1 MSAIYIL
8 SRNQGLQKLV
18 EEICQAY
25 FPESSVRV
33 LEPGELEDLMVHSEI
48 NVCILDEQVV
58 RDYQDGPS
66 LALRKKFHE
75 SGFSILMLYQDEEPA
90 KLAGEV
96 QADSVLNVT
105 CSRGEFKSRLEHLF
119 LISELRAM
127 NLNLRA
133 QLDWRVNRMDTLE
146 QELWHTNTILKA
158 LSRCNE
164 IIIKADDEQTML
176 QNVCQTISSQIGYP
190 LVWVDYARRDSEQ
203 SVKIM
208 ASSGPKKDLVK
219 VIKINWNE
227 SPYGQGPTSRAI
239 KTGQPVHIED
249 VSKDPCMHCWSELF
263 MKEGIREILSLPIAY
278 SGVGFGALTIT
289 SQSSGSFAG
298 KTREYL
304 ESVARNMGY
313 GVWFLRH
320 RAKRKQVEKE
330 LQKTNEI
337 FTLAMEATQDAIWD
351 WDIRSGTTYFS
362 PRWYTMLGYE
372 PYELPQNYDS
382 FLAVI
387 HPADKDEVK
396 KQMDGFLRQSENF
409 SIEYRAVSKNGE
421 TLWILTR
428 GKVVQSDEQ
437 GRPLRMAGTNVDM
450 TERKLME
457 QELSQAKKSAET
469 ANRAKDRFLE
479 NMNHELRTPLNGI
492 MSVLQT
498 LADSELKPA
507 EKEYVEMALNS
518 SSQLLASLNKILEL
532 SSLQDDI
539 QQVHP
544 QPFVLHEEMSKLVSF
559 FQPQARNK
567 QIGLEL
573 DIQEDVPSWLV
584 SDVGMLRQIVW
595 NLVDNAVKFTHE
607 GKVVLRISKQSDS
620 RQDSEATTV
629 PLLFEVED
637 TGGGIPHEMQ
647 KDIFEPFVI
656 GEHDIQFKRYQGTGI
671 GLSVCRQLVRS
682 LGGETGVESRK
693 GLGSTFYF
701 ILELEP
707 GRETEE
713 DLPEYEEILNPE
725 NKCILIVEDEKIN
738 LMLIR
743 RMLQKKG
750 FNVLTAMDGREALEV
765 LKSNQDISLILMDVM
780 VPVHD
785 GYELTRMIRK
795 GDFDGL
801 KQVPIVAVTALAD
814 AASRQHCFEA
824 GMNAYLSKPVDNSE
838 LMKMIRRYLA
848 RSQ

>member
-1 MSAIYIL
+1 MSSVYIL
-8 SRNQGLQKLV
+8 SSNQDLQSFV
-18 EEICQAY
+18 EEVCKAH
-25 FPESSVRV
+25 FPESSIRV
-33 LEPGELEDLMVHSEI
+33 WDPSELEELVVSSEI
-48 NVCILDEQVV
+48 NVCVLDQDAVHA
-58 RDYQDGPS
+58 YQGDLP
-66 LALRKKFHE
+66 LMLRKKFHE
-75 SGFSILMLYQDEEPA
+75 SGLSTLMLYQGQEQV
-90 KLAGEV
+90 KSAGELQV
-96 QADSVLNVT
+96 DSVLDVS
-105 CSRGEFKSRLEHLF
+105 CSRDELKSRLEHLI

-127 NLNLRA
+127 NLNLRG
-133 QLDWRVNRMDTLE
+133 QVDWRINRMDTLE

-164 IIIKADDEQTML
+164 IIIKADEEQRML
-176 QNVCQTISSQIGYP
+176 QEVCQTISSQIGYP
-190 LVWVDYARRDSEQ
+190 LLWVGYARRDSEQ

-337 FTLAMEATQDAIWD
+337 FSLAMEATQDAIWD

-437 GRPLRMAGTNVDM
+437 GRPLRMAGTNVDL
-450 TERKLME
+450 TERKIME
-457 QELSQAKKSAET
+457 QELSQAKKSAEN
-469 ANRAKDRFLE
+469 ANKAKDKFLE
-479 NMNHELRTPLNGI
+479 NMNHDLRTPLNGI

-498 LADSELKPA
+498 LADSDLKPA

-532 SSLQDDI
+532 SSLQRET
-539 QQVHP
+539 QQVHFQAFDLP
-544 QPFVLHEEMSKLVSF
+544 EEMSKLVSF

-567 QIGLEL
+567 DINLEL
-573 DIQEDVPSWLV
+573 DLHDDVPPKLF
-584 SDVGMLRQIVW
+584 SDVSMLRQAVW
-595 NLVDNAVKFTHE
+595 NLVDNAVKFTNE
-607 GKVVLRISKQSDS
+607 GRVVLRIS
-620 RQDSEATTV
+620 RQTGTGQENTGNAV

-637 TGGGIPHEMQ
+637 TGEGIPHEMQ
-647 KDIFEPFVI
+647 KDVFEPFFV
-656 GEHDIQFKRYQGTGI
+656 GEHDIRVKRHQGAGI

-682 LGGETGVESRK
+682 LGGEI
-693 GLGSTFYF
+693 GLSSKQGRGSTFYF
-701 ILELEP
+701 MLEMEP
-707 GRETEE
+707 ALDAEE
-713 DLPEYEEILNPE
+713 SPEEVHDLVDTA
-725 NKCILIVEDEKIN
+725 KRRILIVEDEKIN
-738 LMLIR
+738 LMLIK

-750 FNVLTAMDGREALEV
+750 FEVLTAMDGSEALETM
-765 LKSNQDISLILMDVM
+765 KRNDDISLILMDVM

-814 AASRQHCFEA
+814 TASRQKCFEA